1 MVGVYDDH
9 RTFATMIVVL
19 TNLEEQSVL
28 TDMTVSKPTSTDERP
43 KRQWSA
49 SQLAAVVQA
58 AYIREALGR

>member
-1 MVGVYDDH
+1 
-9 RTFATMIVVL
+9 MIVVL

>member
-1 MVGVYDDH
+1 
-9 RTFATMIVVL
+9 MIVVL

-28 TDMTVSKPTSTDERP
+28 TDMTVSKPTDERP
-43 KRQWSA
+43 KREWSA